1 MSEIYLDCHATTP
14 LDPRV
19 FEQMQPWMVGTPANA
34 HAQQHN
40 FGQRAEDAVAV
51 ARSQV
56 ARLIGARAHEVVFTS
71 GATEANNLALL
82 GVCSSRPKVLVSAIE
97 HPSVGACVQAL
108 EQAGKQVEQIP
119 VNRDGVIDVDALKAK
134 VDDTTALVSIML
146 ANHEVGTVQP
156 IRQIA
161 DIVRQSGARLHTD
174 ATQAAGKLPIDVS
187 TLDVDLLSFSAHKLY
202 GPMGIG
208 ALFVRADP
216 SIVLQPRA
224 LGGSQEFGL
233 RAGTTPTFLA
243 VGFGAACK
251 VALDELER
259 DIRHCSNLRDELLL
273 RLKDNVED
281 VHVNGTMTSR
291 LPGNL
296 NITIEHVNAET
307 LMNDVPHIALSSG
320 AACASGSH
328 TPSPV
333 LAAMGRDAQHIDWS
347 IRIGIGRFTRF
358 EEIVSAAAAI
368 ATSVKGIR
376 RAQSDSFGPHR
387 RTNKDL

>member
-34 HAQQHN
+34 HAQQHG
-40 FGQRAEDAVAV
+40 FGQRAEDALAV

-56 ARLIGARAHEVVFTS
+56 ARLIGARAYEVVFTS
-71 GATEANNLALL
+71 GATEANNLAML
-82 GVCSSRPKVLVSAIE
+82 GLCSDRPKVLVSAIE
-97 HPSVGACVQAL
+97 HPSVTSCAQAL
-108 EQAGKQVEQIP
+108 EQAGKQVEEIP
-119 VNRDGVIDVDALKAK
+119 VYRDGVVDLEALKAK
-134 VDDTTALVSIML
+134 VDDTTALVSVML
-146 ANHEVGTVQP
+146 ANHEVGTIQP

-161 DIVRQSGARLHTD
+161 DVVRPTGARLHTD
-174 ATQAAGKLPIDVS
+174 ATQAAGKLPLDVNA
-187 TLDVDLLSFSAHKLY
+187 LDVDLLSFSAHKLY

-216 SIVLQPRA
+216 SIVLRPRV

-251 VALDELER
+251 VALDEIEQ
-259 DIRHCSNLRDELLL
+259 DIRHCSNLRDELLH
-273 RLKDNVED
+273 RLEDGVED
-281 VHVNGTMTSR
+281 INVNGTMTSR

-296 NITIEHVNAET
+296 NITIERVHAEA
-307 LMNDVPHIALSSG
+307 LMNDIPHIALSSG
-320 AACASGSH
+320 AACASGSP

-333 LAAMGRDAQHIDWS
+333 LAAMGLDAQRIDWS

-358 EEIVSAAAAI
+358 EEIVSAADAI
-368 ATSVKGIR
+368 ANSVKGIR
-376 RAQSDSFGPHR
+376 QAHSDSSENHR
-387 RTNKDL
+387 RTSAER